1 MADLQFTKIE
11 NLDLYAA
18 EVVVNSNFNIHFN
31 RASGSGIRIYQK
43 TGDKI
48 ETMDDRTAD
57 ARGFDPVLLPGYI
70 QDDSGKV
77 FDYDFDALVYPKVI
91 RIESYTE
98 VTSGI
103 LTESGNEA

>member
-1 MADLQFTKIE
+1 MADLEFTKIE

-18 EVVVNSNFNIHFN
+18 DVVVNSNFNIHLD

-43 TGDKI
+43 TGDEI
-48 ETMDDRTAD
+48 ET
-57 ARGFDPVLLPGYI
+57 I
-70 QDDSGKV
+70 DDSGKV